1 MRSPAWLAVAAA
13 AALGASVA
21 FAADAPKP
29 APAKGAAQTKKPAAA
44 APASQGGLVA
54 FKDPVTGKLRQ
65 PTAEEIG
72 ALVGPAKPSAAL
84 PAQTGRR
91 LANGG
96 LAFYADPSLD
106 SYTVATKA
114 ADGSL
119 VTSCVDG
126 KEQADKAI
134 AAGAPAPV
142 REALDVK

>member
-1 MRSPAWLAVAAA
+1 MRSPVWLAAVAV

-21 FAADAPKP
+21 FAAEAPKP
-29 APAKGAAQTKKPAAA
+29 ASAKGAAQTNKPSEAM
-44 APASQGGLVA
+44 PASHGGLVV

-72 ALVGPAKPSAAL
+72 ILVGLAKPAAAA
-84 PAQTGRR
+84 PAQAGRR

-114 ADGSL
+114 ADGRL
-119 VTSCVDG
+119 VTSCVEG
-126 KEQADKAI
+126 REQAEKAI

>member
-1 MRSPAWLAVAAA
+1 MRSPAWLAAAAA

-21 FAADAPKP
+21 FAADSPKP
-29 APAKGAAQTKKPAAA
+29 VPAKDAAQTKKPSETM
-44 APASQGGLVA
+44 PASHGGLVV

-72 ALVGPAKPSAAL
+72 ALVGLAKPSAA
-84 PAQTGRR
+84 PAAQTGRR

-114 ADGSL
+114 ADGRL
-119 VTSCVDG
+119 VTSCVEG